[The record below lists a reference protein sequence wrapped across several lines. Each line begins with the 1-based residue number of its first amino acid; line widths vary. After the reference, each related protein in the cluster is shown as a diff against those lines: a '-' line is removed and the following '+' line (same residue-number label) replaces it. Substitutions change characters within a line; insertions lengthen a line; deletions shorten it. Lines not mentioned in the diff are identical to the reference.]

1 MGYSLAILLA
11 VELGGLL
18 LIYVILR
25 ERFRRSLLA
34 ASQTREMRD
43 EVDRLIVELNQT
55 TDRNI
60 VLIEDRIASL
70 NELLGK
76 ADKKI
81 GLLRRETERH
91 EMGVRV
97 YDSLGGVGAKPS
109 EGVEDRTQPLQGAQ
123 GASPE
128 AVMKLARAGF
138 SPSLISTRLGIPLG
152 EVELII
158 SLERRK
164 GGA

>member
-1 MGYSLAILLA
+1 MGYTIAVLLA
-11 VELGGLL
+11 VELGGLAL
-18 LIYVILR
+18 VYVVLR
-25 ERFRRSLLA
+25 ERIRRSLSSV
-34 ASQTREMRD
+34 SQIREIRD

-60 VLIEDRIASL
+60 ALVEDRIAAL

-81 GLLRRETERH
+81 GLLRRETEKH
-91 EMGVRV
+91 EMGQRV
-97 YDSLGGVGAKPS
+97 YESLGEVGSRPRAGAETRK
-109 EGVEDRTQPLQGAQ
+109 QPQQA

-128 AVMKLARAGF
+128 AVLELHRAGF
-138 SPSLISTRLGIPLG
+138 SPSLISARLGIPTG

-158 SLERRK
+158 SLEHRK
-164 GGA
+164 AGS